1 MSSPL
6 VSIVIPSYNHA
17 LFIKEC
23 IQSIIE
29 QDYKNIELIIIDDGS
44 KDNSV
49 EVIQKMIPICKE
61 RFKRFEFRHRPNK
74 GLSATLNEAL
84 EWCEGEYF
92 SAFASDDIALKHKTS
107 FLVEKLQEENC
118 QVAFGL
124 INEFPKTKS
133 IIKSPT
139 IFHTFEKL
147 IFQFDI
153 PAAPAAMAKT
163 SVIRAVGGY
172 NEGVIIEDW
181 YMWLTLTK
189 NGYTLITYPEVLA
202 LYRRHDTNISNN
214 FDILHEGRMQILR
227 LFNDNIFVN
236 NAIKLEYLK
245 KAKRLVYNYPRSA
258 ISFLKKAELL
268 KNGSW
273 IALSKIIISQ
283 KLIEVKRKL
292 VNPILKTERNLNE
305 KFKWKN

>member
-214 FDILHEGRMQILR
+214 FDIMHEGRMQILR
-227 LFNDNIFVN
+227 LFNDNTLVN
-236 NAIKLEYLK
+236 NAIKVECLK
-245 KAKRLVYNYPRSA
+245 QARRLAYNNRKSA
-258 ISFLKKAELL
+258 LNFLKKAGLWNIESFLILL
-268 KNGSW
+268 K
-273 IALSKIIISQ
+273 IITPKKLIDIKRKII
-283 KLIEVKRKL
+283 R
-292 VNPILKTERNLNE
+292 
-305 KFKWKN
+305 